1 MIKTKSGYIVFA
13 IAIVFVLLSFGLQQS
28 DTRDT
33 KIALSNPQQEYVAG
47 SAIALSFT
55 NADSLNKTVMM
66 VKSSYG
72 STVLQAKGNEFLL
85 PDFMAAKT
93 GLVNWYLYSGN
104 ELKLHGNFTIVPNA
118 VTTGI
123 ETYLGPRT
131 INAGNEN
138 YTMMVTI
145 PHDAFDNPVAD
156 STAITLKHQFGE
168 SINEETL
175 YTENFIAF
183 ERITAPQKTGKMLL
197 SSNCGT
203 VATREFEA
211 DVYAALPE
219 NFTINYIRNH
229 EYADGNQLTTI
240 YTSELKDK
248 YGNTIN
254 DGTSVTFMIYKSD
267 GNLLKTYGNT
277 INGIAQSKMPSPEKE
292 DSYTIKAYITGIA
305 ESNQIKISYKSALKG
320 EINYIF
326 SKDKRTIKVGPLQS
340 FMKQLVPNGTTVS
353 LKLYNKSGQE
363 VNTIQEYTING
374 EAVFSLPKGEY
385 KGKAYNFE
393 ISVMGHTQ
401 KTGLIQYESE

>member
-1 MIKTKSGYIVFA
+1 MIKTKSGYIVLT

-28 DTRDT
+28 NSSDT
-33 KIALSNPQQEYVAG
+33 KIVLLTPQQEYVAG

-55 NADSLNKTVMM
+55 DTEGVNKTVMM

-72 STVLQAKGNEFLL
+72 STVLTPKGNEFIL
-85 PDFMAAKT
+85 PDFLAAKT

-104 ELKLHGNFTIVPNA
+104 ELKLQGNFTIVPNA

-145 PHDAFDNPVAD
+145 PHDALDNPVAD
-156 STAITLKHQFGE
+156 STAITLKHQFKE
-168 SINEETL
+168 SIYEEAL

-183 ERITAPQKTGKMLL
+183 ERISAPKETGKMLL
-197 SSNCGT
+197 SSNCGV
-203 VATREFEA
+203 VATKEFEA
-211 DVYAALPE
+211 DVYAALPV
-219 NFTINYIRNH
+219 NFTINYTRNH

-248 YGNTIN
+248 YGNTVN
-254 DGTSVTFMIYKSD
+254 DGTSVTFMIRNNN

-277 INGIAQSKMPSPEKE
+277 INGIAQSKIPSPEKE

-305 ESNQIKISYKSALKG
+305 ESNEVKISYKLALKG
-320 EINYIF
+320 EINYAF
-326 SKDKRTIKVGPLQS
+326 SKDKRTITVGALQS
-340 FMKQLVPNGTTVS
+340 FMKQLVPNGTTVL

-363 VNTIQEYTING
+363 VSTIEEYTING

-385 KGKAYNFE
+385 NAKAYSFE

-401 KTGLIQYESE
+401 KTGLIQYESK

>member
-1 MIKTKSGYIVFA
+1 MIKTKSGYIVLA

-33 KIALSNPQQEYVAG
+33 KIALSNTQQEYVAG

-156 STAITLKHQFGE
+156 STAITLKHQFRE
-168 SINEETL
+168 SINEEPL

-183 ERITAPQKTGKMLL
+183 EKITAPQKTGKMLL

-292 DSYTIKAYITGIA
+292 DSYTIKAYITGIS
-305 ESNQIKISYKSALKG
+305 ESNEIKISYKSALKG
-320 EINYIF
+320 EINYTF

-353 LKLYNKSGQE
+353 LKLYNKLGQE
-363 VNTIQEYTING
+363 VSIIQEYTING

>member
-55 NADSLNKTVMM
+55 GTEGFNKAVMM

-93 GLVNWYLYSGN
+93 GQVHWYLFFDD
-104 ELKLHGNFTIVPNA
+104 ELKLQGNFTIVPNA

-131 INAGNEN
+131 VNAGNEN

-156 STAITLKHQFGE
+156 STAITLKHQFRE
-168 SINEETL
+168 SINEEAL

-211 DVYAALPE
+211 DVYAALPV
-219 NFTINYIRNH
+219 NFTINFTRNH
-229 EYADGNQLTTI
+229 EYADGNQLTTV

-248 YGNTIN
+248 YGNTVN
-254 DGTSVTFMIYKSD
+254 DGTSVTFMITTGG

-277 INGIAQSKMPSPEKE
+277 INGIAQSKIPSPERE

-305 ESNQIKISYKSALKG
+305 ESNEITVSYKSALKG
-320 EINYIF
+320 EIKYTF
-326 SKDKRTIKVGPLQS
+326 SKDKRTITVGPLQS

-363 VNTIQEYTING
+363 VSTIQEYTING
-374 EAVFSLPKGEY
+374 KAVFSLSKGEY
-385 KGKAYNFE
+385 KGKAYSFE